1 MQTKKFRILPKFS
14 FLISALATLIFA
26 VFSAYKGILLI
37 LIKKAMDDTFVGGE
51 TSDIS
56 IVLWLSISGIMFF
69 LTFLFIY
76 LRKIKE
82 LNSQKTITSGFIILW
97 FLTFVMILFFIPE
110 MKFFS
115 LVPFGLLII
124 YILSYSNVKK
134 QIIFEKRNKP
144 LSPTEI
150 HLLQK
155 LAKRK

>member
-1 MQTKKFRILPKFS
+1 MQTKKFRVLPKFS

-56 IVLWLSISGIMFF
+56 IGLWLSISGIMFF

-82 LNSQKTITSGFIILW
+82 LNSQKTITSGYIILW
-97 FLTFVMILFFIPE
+97 FLTFVKLF
-110 MKFFS
+110 KS
-115 LVPFGLLII
+115 SVDQLVL
-124 YILSYSNVKK
+124 
-134 QIIFEKRNKP
+134 
-144 LSPTEI
+144 
-150 HLLQK
+150 
-155 LAKRK
+155 